1 MFCNIFHVD
10 KHVAVCYDKDT
21 PNGDTHNTQHTRTG
35 EKIMEIILY
44 RNKRNTYSVDK
55 SIIKDAAL
63 NGNSAEQYV
72 ERIMCSRD
80 GRLFEKVPN
89 EYRYTNN
96 GEVIERGV
104 KDDLTVCLKE
114 LDDAIVEWRD
124 EHGAAKSD
132 RNADAHKPNSAAMP
146 TNQAADFTAAGAALA
161 MLAQI
166 KEEQVFNKVCN
177 DLDAFIF
184 EKYGK
189 LPQKEIV
196 VKLPDG
202 SKKSAG
208 AVQHEMFE
216 TILKYVTANV
226 PVFMSGPAGTGKSS
240 IAKSAAKALNMDF
253 YFSGAVQ
260 DIYKFTGFVDAN
272 GHYSKTQF
280 YDFCCNGGVFFLDE
294 MDASIP
300 EVLVA
305 LNAAIANRYF
315 DFPCGKVELNENC
328 RFICAGNTY
337 GTGADAEYTGR
348 YQLDA
353 ATLDRFAVVN
363 IDYSKEIFNAVTN
376 GNKDLIA
383 FIYDLR
389 KASKAVGVNMILSYR
404 CAQNVTAMESVGLDT
419 ASCIK
424 QCIAKGL
431 SKDAAH
437 MISERLTVN
446 NKYADSWKEVF

>member
-1 MFCNIFHVD
+1 
-10 KHVAVCYDKDT
+10 
-21 PNGDTHNTQHTRTG
+21 
-35 EKIMEIILY
+35 MEIILY
-44 RNKRNTYSVDK
+44 RNKRNTYSIDK

-89 EYRYTNN
+89 EYRYTCN

-240 IAKSAAKALNMDF
+240 IAKSAAKALDMDF

-353 ATLDRFAVVN
+353 ATLDRFAVVD
-363 IDYSKEIFNAVTN
+363 IDYSKDIFNAVTN

-437 MISERLTVN
+437 MIGERLTIN
-446 NKYADSWKEVF
+446 NKYADAWNEVF

>member
-1 MFCNIFHVD
+1 
-10 KHVAVCYDKDT
+10 
-21 PNGDTHNTQHTRTG
+21 
-35 EKIMEIILY
+35 MENILY
-44 RNKRNTYSVDK
+44 RNKRNTYSVDN
-55 SIIKDAAL
+55 SVIKAAV
-63 NGNSAEQYV
+63 NEGKPASAYI

-89 EYRYTNN
+89 EPRYTCN

-104 KDDLTVCLKE
+104 KEDLQVCIKNLNE
-114 LDDAIVEWRD
+114 AIAEYAD
-124 EHGAAKSD
+124 EHGAARKE
-132 RNADAHKPNSAAMP
+132 RNEDAHKPQPAGAMP
-146 TNQAADFTAAGAALA
+146 TAQAADFTAAGAALA

-166 KEEQVFNKVCN
+166 KEEQVFNKVCA

-202 SKKSAG
+202 SAKSAG
-208 AVQHEMFE
+208 GIQHEKFE
-216 TILKYVTANV
+216 TILKYLTADV
-226 PVFMSGPAGTGKSS
+226 PVFMSGAAGTGKSS
-240 IAKSAAKALNMDF
+240 IAKNAAKALGLDF
-253 YFSGAVQ
+253 YFSGAVN
-260 DIYKFTGFVDAN
+260 DIYKFTGFIDAN

-337 GTGADAEYTGR
+337 GTGSDAEYTGR

-353 ATLDRFAVVN
+353 ATLDRFAVVD
-363 IDYSKEIFNAVTN
+363 IDYSKDIFNAVTN

-389 KASKAVGVNMILSYR
+389 KACKAVGVNMILSYR

-431 SKDAAH
+431 SKDTAR

-446 NKYADSWKEVF
+446 NKYADAWKGVF

>member
-1 MFCNIFHVD
+1 
-10 KHVAVCYDKDT
+10 
-21 PNGDTHNTQHTRTG
+21 
-35 EKIMEIILY
+35 MESILY
-44 RNKRNTYSVDK
+44 RNKRNTYSVDN
-55 SIIKDAAL
+55 SVIKAAV
-63 NGNSAEQYV
+63 NEGKPASAYI

-89 EYRYTNN
+89 EYRYTCN

-104 KDDLTVCLKE
+104 KEDLQVCIKNLNE
-114 LDDAIVEWRD
+114 AIAEYAD
-124 EHGAAKSD
+124 EHGAARKE
-132 RNADAHKPNSAAMP
+132 RNEDAHKPQPAGAIP
-146 TNQAADFTAAGAALA
+146 TAQAADFTAAGAALA

-166 KEEQVFNKVCN
+166 KEEQVFNKVCT

-189 LPQKEIV
+189 LPQREIV

-202 SKKSAG
+202 SAKSAG
-208 AVQHEMFE
+208 GIQHEKFE
-216 TILKYVTANV
+216 TILKYLTADV
-226 PVFMSGPAGTGKSS
+226 PVFMSGAAGTGKSS
-240 IAKSAAKALNMDF
+240 IAKNAAKALGLDF
-253 YFSGAVQ
+253 YFSGAVN
-260 DIYKFTGFVDAN
+260 DIYKFTGFIDAN

-280 YDFCCNGGVFFLDE
+280 YDFCVNGGVFFLDE

-353 ATLDRFAVVN
+353 ATLDRFAVVD
-363 IDYSKEIFNAVTN
+363 IDYSKDIFNAVTN

-389 KASKAVGVNMILSYR
+389 KACKAVGANMILSYR

-431 SKDAAH
+431 SKDTAR
-437 MISERLTVN
+437 MISDRLTVN
-446 NKYADSWKEVF
+446 NKYADAWKGVF

>member
-1 MFCNIFHVD
+1 
-10 KHVAVCYDKDT
+10 
-21 PNGDTHNTQHTRTG
+21 
-35 EKIMEIILY
+35 MEIILY
-44 RNKRNTYSVDK
+44 RNKRNTYSIDK

-80 GRLFEKVPN
+80 GRMFEKVPN
-89 EYRYTNN
+89 EYRYTCN

-114 LDDAIVEWRD
+114 LNDAIAEWRE

-132 RNADAHKPNSAAMP
+132 RNADAHKPNSAAIP

-166 KEEQVFNKVCN
+166 KEEQVFNKVCA
-177 DLDAFIF
+177 DLDTFIF

-208 AVQHEMFE
+208 GVQHEMFE

-240 IAKSAAKALNMDF
+240 IAKSAASALNMDF

-353 ATLDRFAVVN
+353 ATLDRFAVVD
-363 IDYSKEIFNAVTN
+363 IDYSKDIFNAVTN

-389 KASKAVGVNMILSYR
+389 KACKAVGVNMILSYR

-446 NKYADSWKEVF
+446 NKYADAWEGVF

>member
-1 MFCNIFHVD
+1 MFCNKYPVD
-10 KHVAVCYDKDT
+10 KRVAMCYDKDT
-21 PNGDTHNTQHTRTG
+21 PNGDTHNTTHTMG
-35 EKIMEIILY
+35 EKLMEIILY
-44 RNKRNTYSVDK
+44 RNKRNTYSIDK

-80 GRLFEKVPN
+80 GRMFEKVPN
-89 EYRYTNN
+89 EYRYTCN

-104 KDDLTVCLKE
+104 KDDLAVCLKE
-114 LDDAIVEWRD
+114 LNDAIVEWRE

-132 RNADAHKPNSAAMP
+132 RNADAHKPNSAAIP

-166 KEEQVFNKVCN
+166 KEEQVFNKVCA
-177 DLDAFIF
+177 DLDTFIF

-240 IAKSAAKALNMDF
+240 IAKSAATALNMDF

-353 ATLDRFAVVN
+353 ATLDRFAVVD
-363 IDYSKEIFNAVTN
+363 IDYSKDIFNAVTN

-389 KASKAVGVNMILSYR
+389 KASKTAGVNMILSYR

-446 NKYADSWKEVF
+446 NKYADAWKGVF

>member
-1 MFCNIFHVD
+1 
-10 KHVAVCYDKDT
+10 
-21 PNGDTHNTQHTRTG
+21 
-35 EKIMEIILY
+35 MEIILY
-44 RNKRNTYSVDK
+44 RNKRNTYSIDK

-80 GRLFEKVPN
+80 GRMFEKVPN
-89 EYRYTNN
+89 EYRYTCN

-104 KDDLTVCLKE
+104 KDDLAVCLKE
-114 LDDAIVEWRD
+114 LNDAIVEWRE

-166 KEEQVFNKVCN
+166 KEEQVFNKVCK

-240 IAKSAAKALNMDF
+240 IAKSAASALDMDF

-300 EVLVA
+300 EVLVV

-353 ATLDRFAVVN
+353 ATLDRFAVVD
-363 IDYSKEIFNAVTN
+363 IDYSKDIFNAVTN

-389 KASKAVGVNMILSYR
+389 KASKTVGVNMILSYR

-446 NKYADSWKEVF
+446 NKYADAWKVVF

>member
-1 MFCNIFHVD
+1 
-10 KHVAVCYDKDT
+10 
-21 PNGDTHNTQHTRTG
+21 
-35 EKIMEIILY
+35 MESILY
-44 RNKRNTYSVDK
+44 RNKRNTYSVDN
-55 SIIKDAAL
+55 SVIKAAV
-63 NGNSAEQYV
+63 NEGKPASAYI

-89 EYRYTNN
+89 EYRYTCN

-104 KDDLTVCLKE
+104 KEDLQVCIKNLNE
-114 LDDAIVEWRD
+114 AIAEYAD
-124 EHGAAKSD
+124 EHGAARKE
-132 RNADAHKPNSAAMP
+132 RNEDAHKPQPAGAMP
-146 TNQAADFTAAGAALA
+146 TAQAADFTAAGAALA

-166 KEEQVFNKVCN
+166 KEEQVFNKVCA

-208 AVQHEMFE
+208 GIQHEKFE
-216 TILKYVTANV
+216 TILKYLTADV
-226 PVFMSGPAGTGKSS
+226 PVFMSGAAGTGKSS
-240 IAKSAAKALNMDF
+240 IAKNAAKALGLEF
-253 YFSGAVQ
+253 YFSGAVN
-260 DIYKFTGFVDAN
+260 DIYKFTGFIDAN
-272 GHYSKTQF
+272 GNYSKTQF

-328 RFICAGNTY
+328 RFVCAGNTY
-337 GTGADAEYTGR
+337 GNGADAQYTGR

-353 ATLDRFAVVN
+353 ATLDRFAVVE
-363 IDYSKEIFNAVTN
+363 IDYSDEIFNAVTN

-383 FIYDLR
+383 FIRSLR
-389 KASKAVGVNMILSYR
+389 KAAQNVGANLILSYR
-404 CAQNVTAMESVGLDT
+404 AAQNVTAMESVGLST
-419 ASCIK
+419 ADCVK

-431 SKDAAH
+431 SKDTAH
-437 MISERLTVN
+437 MIAERLN
-446 NKYADSWKEVF
+446 GSDKYTAAWKEIF

>member
-1 MFCNIFHVD
+1 
-10 KHVAVCYDKDT
+10 
-21 PNGDTHNTQHTRTG
+21 
-35 EKIMEIILY
+35 MEIILY

-55 SIIKDAAL
+55 SIIKEAAL

-89 EYRYTNN
+89 EYRYTCN

-353 ATLDRFAVVN
+353 ATLDRFAVVD
-363 IDYSKEIFNAVTN
+363 IDYSKDIFNAVTN
-376 GNKDLIA
+376 GNKELIS

-419 ASCIK
+419 ASCVK

-446 NKYADSWKEVF
+446 NKYAESWKGVF

>member
-1 MFCNIFHVD
+1 
-10 KHVAVCYDKDT
+10 
-21 PNGDTHNTQHTRTG
+21 
-35 EKIMEIILY
+35 MEIILY

-55 SIIKDAAL
+55 SIIKEAAL

-80 GRLFEKVPN
+80 GRMFEKVPN
-89 EYRYTNN
+89 EYRYTCN

-114 LDDAIVEWRD
+114 LNDAITEWRE
-124 EHGAAKSD
+124 EHGTAKSD
-132 RNADAHKPNSAAMP
+132 RNADAHKPNSVAMP

-166 KEEQVFNKVCN
+166 KEEQIFSKVCN

-208 AVQHEMFE
+208 AVQHEEFE

-240 IAKSAAKALNMDF
+240 IAKSAAEALDMDF

-353 ATLDRFAVVN
+353 ATLDRFAVVD
-363 IDYSKEIFNAVTN
+363 IDYSKDIFNAVTN

-419 ASCIK
+419 ASCVK

-446 NKYADSWKEVF
+446 NKYAEAWIEVF

>member
-1 MFCNIFHVD
+1 
-10 KHVAVCYDKDT
+10 
-21 PNGDTHNTQHTRTG
+21 
-35 EKIMEIILY
+35 MESILY
-44 RNKRNTYSVDK
+44 RNKRNTYSVDN
-55 SIIKDAAL
+55 SVIKAAV
-63 NGNSAEQYV
+63 NEGKPASAYI

-89 EYRYTNN
+89 EYRYTYN

-104 KDDLTVCLKE
+104 KEDLQVCIKNLNE
-114 LDDAIVEWRD
+114 AIAEYAD
-124 EHGAAKSD
+124 EHGAARKE
-132 RNADAHKPNSAAMP
+132 RNEDAHKPQPAGAMP
-146 TNQAADFTAAGAALA
+146 TAQAADFTAAGAALA

-166 KEEQVFNKVCN
+166 KEEQVFNKVRA

-208 AVQHEMFE
+208 GIQHEKFE
-216 TILKYVTANV
+216 TILKYLTADV
-226 PVFMSGPAGTGKSS
+226 PVFMSGAAGTGKSS
-240 IAKSAAKALNMDF
+240 IAKNAAKALGLEF
-253 YFSGAVQ
+253 YFSGAVN
-260 DIYKFTGFVDAN
+260 DIYKFTGFIDAN
-272 GHYSKTQF
+272 GNYSKTQF

-337 GTGADAEYTGR
+337 GNGADAQYTGR

-353 ATLDRFAVVN
+353 ATLDRFAVVE
-363 IDYSKEIFNAVTN
+363 IDYSDDIFNAVTN
-376 GNKDLIA
+376 ENKDLIA
-383 FIYDLR
+383 FIRDLR
-389 KASKAVGVNMILSYR
+389 KAAQTVGANLIISYR
-404 CAQNVTAMESVGLDT
+404 AAQNVTAMESVGLST
-419 ASCIK
+419 ADCVK

-431 SKDAAH
+431 SHDTAH
-437 MISERLTVN
+437 MIAERLN
-446 NKYADSWKEVF
+446 GSDKYTAAWKELF

>member
-1 MFCNIFHVD
+1 
-10 KHVAVCYDKDT
+10 
-21 PNGDTHNTQHTRTG
+21 
-35 EKIMEIILY
+35 MESILY
-44 RNKRNTYSVDK
+44 RNKRNTYSVDN
-55 SIIKDAAL
+55 SVIKAAV
-63 NGNSAEQYV
+63 NEGKPASAYI

-89 EYRYTNN
+89 ECRYTCN

-104 KDDLTVCLKE
+104 KEDLQVCIKNLNE
-114 LDDAIVEWRD
+114 AIAEYAD
-124 EHGAAKSD
+124 EHGAARKE
-132 RNADAHKPNSAAMP
+132 RNEDAHKPQPAGAMP
-146 TNQAADFTAAGAALA
+146 TAQAADFTAAGAALA

-166 KEEQVFNKVCN
+166 KEEQVFNKVCA

-208 AVQHEMFE
+208 GIQHEKFE
-216 TILKYVTANV
+216 TIIKYLTADV
-226 PVFMSGPAGTGKSS
+226 PVFMSGAAGTGKSS
-240 IAKSAAKALNMDF
+240 IAKNAAKALGLEF
-253 YFSGAVQ
+253 YFSGAVN
-260 DIYKFTGFVDAN
+260 DIYKFTGFIDAN
-272 GHYSKTQF
+272 GNYSKTQF
-280 YDFCCNGGVFFLDE
+280 YDFCVNGGVFFLDE

-337 GTGADAEYTGR
+337 GNGADARYTGR

-353 ATLDRFAVVN
+353 ATLDRFAVVE
-363 IDYSKEIFNAVTN
+363 IDYSDEIFNAVTN

-383 FIYDLR
+383 FIRSLR
-389 KASKAVGVNMILSYR
+389 KAAQTVGANLILSYR
-404 CAQNVTAMESVGLDT
+404 AAQNVTAMERVGLPT
-419 ASCIK
+419 ADCVK

-431 SKDAAH
+431 SKDTAH
-437 MISERLTVN
+437 MIAERLNGTD
-446 NKYADSWKEVF
+446 KYTAAWKEIF

>member
-1 MFCNIFHVD
+1 
-10 KHVAVCYDKDT
+10 
-21 PNGDTHNTQHTRTG
+21 
-35 EKIMEIILY
+35 MESILY
-44 RNKRNTYSVDK
+44 RNKRNTYSVDN
-55 SIIKDAAL
+55 SVIKAAV
-63 NGNSAEQYV
+63 NEGKPASAYI

-89 EYRYTNN
+89 EYRYTCN

-104 KDDLTVCLKE
+104 KEDLQVCIKNLNE
-114 LDDAIVEWRD
+114 AIAEYAD
-124 EHGAAKSD
+124 EHGAARKE
-132 RNADAHKPNSAAMP
+132 RNEDAHKPQPAGVMP
-146 TNQAADFTAAGAALA
+146 TAQAADFTAAGAALA

-166 KEEQVFNKVCN
+166 KEEQVFNKVCA

-208 AVQHEMFE
+208 GIQHEKFE
-216 TILKYVTANV
+216 TVLKYLTADV
-226 PVFMSGPAGTGKSS
+226 PVFMSGAAGTGKSS
-240 IAKSAAKALNMDF
+240 IAKNAAKALGLDF
-253 YFSGAVQ
+253 YFSGAVN
-260 DIYKFTGFVDAN
+260 DIYKFTGFIDAN
-272 GHYSKTQF
+272 GNYSKTQF
-280 YDFCCNGGVFFLDE
+280 YDFCVNGGVFFLDE

-337 GTGADAEYTGR
+337 GNGADAQYTGR

-353 ATLDRFAVVN
+353 ATLDRFAVVE
-363 IDYSKEIFNAVTN
+363 IDYSDEIFNAVTN
-376 GNKDLIA
+376 GNKDLIN
-383 FIYDLR
+383 FIRSLR
-389 KASKAVGVNMILSYR
+389 KAAQNVGANLILSYR
-404 CAQNVTAMESVGLDT
+404 AAQNVTAMESVGLST
-419 ASCIK
+419 ADCVK

-431 SKDAAH
+431 SHDTAH
-437 MISERLTVN
+437 MIAERLN
-446 NKYADSWKEVF
+446 GSDKYTAAWKEIF

>member
-10 KHVAVCYDKDT
+10 KCVAVCYDIDT
-21 PNGDTHNTQHTRTG
+21 PNGDTHNTTHTIG

-44 RNKRNTYSVDK
+44 RNKRNTYSIDK

-89 EYRYTNN
+89 EYRYTCN

-240 IAKSAAKALNMDF
+240 IAKSAAKALDMDF

-353 ATLDRFAVVN
+353 ATLDRFAVVD
-363 IDYSKEIFNAVTN
+363 IDYSKDIFNAVTN

-437 MISERLTVN
+437 MIGERLTIN
-446 NKYADSWKEVF
+446 NKYADAWNEVF

>member
-1 MFCNIFHVD
+1 
-10 KHVAVCYDKDT
+10 
-21 PNGDTHNTQHTRTG
+21 
-35 EKIMEIILY
+35 MEIILY
-44 RNKRNTYSVDK
+44 RNKRNTYSIDK

-80 GRLFEKVPN
+80 GRMFEKVPN
-89 EYRYTNN
+89 EYRYTCN

-114 LDDAIVEWRD
+114 LNDAIAEWRE

-132 RNADAHKPNSAAMP
+132 RNADAHKPNGAAIP

-166 KEEQVFNKVCN
+166 KEEQVFNKVCA
-177 DLDAFIF
+177 DLDTFIF

-208 AVQHEMFE
+208 GVQHEMFE

-240 IAKSAAKALNMDF
+240 IAKSAASALNMDF

-353 ATLDRFAVVN
+353 ATLDRFAVVD
-363 IDYSKEIFNAVTN
+363 IDYSKDIFNAVTN

-389 KASKAVGVNMILSYR
+389 KACKAVGVNMILSYR

-446 NKYADSWKEVF
+446 NKYADAWKGVF

>member
-1 MFCNIFHVD
+1 
-10 KHVAVCYDKDT
+10 
-21 PNGDTHNTQHTRTG
+21 
-35 EKIMEIILY
+35 MEIILY
-44 RNKRNTYSVDK
+44 RNKRNTYSIDK

-80 GRLFEKVPN
+80 GRMFEKVPN
-89 EYRYTNN
+89 EYRYTCN

-104 KDDLTVCLKE
+104 KDDLAVCLKE
-114 LDDAIVEWRD
+114 LNDAIVEWRE
-124 EHGAAKSD
+124 EHRAAKSD

-166 KEEQVFNKVCN
+166 KEEQVFNKVCA
-177 DLDAFIF
+177 DLDTFIF

-240 IAKSAAKALNMDF
+240 IAKSAATALNMDF

-353 ATLDRFAVVN
+353 ATLDRFAVVD
-363 IDYSKEIFNAVTN
+363 IDYSKDIFNAVTN

-389 KASKAVGVNMILSYR
+389 KASKTAGVNMILSYR

-446 NKYADSWKEVF
+446 NKYADAWKGVF

>member
-1 MFCNIFHVD
+1 
-10 KHVAVCYDKDT
+10 
-21 PNGDTHNTQHTRTG
+21 
-35 EKIMEIILY
+35 MESILY
-44 RNKRNTYSVDK
+44 RNKRNTYSVDN
-55 SIIKDAAL
+55 SVIKAAV
-63 NGNSAEQYV
+63 NEGKPASAYI

-89 EYRYTNN
+89 EYRYTCN

-104 KDDLTVCLKE
+104 KEDLQVCIKNLNE
-114 LDDAIVEWRD
+114 AIAEYAD
-124 EHGAAKSD
+124 EHGAARKE
-132 RNADAHKPNSAAMP
+132 RNEDAHKPQPAGAMP
-146 TNQAADFTAAGAALA
+146 TAQAADFTAAGAALA

-166 KEEQVFNKVCN
+166 KEEQVFNKVCA

-202 SKKSAG
+202 SKKNAG
-208 AVQHEMFE
+208 GIQHEKFE
-216 TILKYVTANV
+216 TVIKYLTADV
-226 PVFMSGPAGTGKSS
+226 PVFMSGAAGTGKSS
-240 IAKSAAKALNMDF
+240 IAKNAAKALGLDF
-253 YFSGAVQ
+253 YFSGAVN
-260 DIYKFTGFVDAN
+260 DIYKFTGFIDAN
-272 GHYSKTQF
+272 GNYSKTQF
-280 YDFCCNGGVFFLDE
+280 YDFCVNGGVFFLDE

-337 GTGADAEYTGR
+337 GNGADAQYTGR

-353 ATLDRFAVVN
+353 ATLDRFAVVE
-363 IDYSKEIFNAVTN
+363 IDYSDEIFNAVTN
-376 GNKDLIA
+376 GNKDLIN
-383 FIYDLR
+383 FIRSLR
-389 KASKAVGVNMILSYR
+389 KAAQNVGANLILSYR
-404 CAQNVTAMESVGLDT
+404 AAQNVTAMESVGLST
-419 ASCIK
+419 ADCVK

-431 SKDAAH
+431 SHDTAH
-437 MISERLTVN
+437 MIAERLN
-446 NKYADSWKEVF
+446 GSDKYTAAWKEIF

>member
-1 MFCNIFHVD
+1 
-10 KHVAVCYDKDT
+10 
-21 PNGDTHNTQHTRTG
+21 
-35 EKIMEIILY
+35 MESILY
-44 RNKRNTYSVDK
+44 RNKRNTYSVDN
-55 SIIKDAAL
+55 SVIKAAA
-63 NGNSAEQYV
+63 NEGKPASAYV

-80 GRLFEKVPN
+80 GLLFEKVPN
-89 EYRYTNN
+89 EPRYTCN

-104 KDDLTVCLKE
+104 KEDLQVCIKNLNE
-114 LDDAIVEWRD
+114 AIAEYAD
-124 EHGAAKSD
+124 EHGAARKE
-132 RNADAHKPNSAAMP
+132 RNEDAHKPQPAGAMP
-146 TNQAADFTAAGAALA
+146 TAQAADFTAAGAALA

-166 KEEQVFNKVCN
+166 KEEQVFNKVCA

-202 SKKSAG
+202 SAKSAG
-208 AVQHEMFE
+208 GIQHEKFE
-216 TILKYVTANV
+216 TILKYLTADV
-226 PVFMSGPAGTGKSS
+226 PVFMSGAAGTGKSS
-240 IAKSAAKALNMDF
+240 IAKNAAKALGLDF
-253 YFSGAVQ
+253 YFSGAVN
-260 DIYKFTGFVDAN
+260 DIYKFTGFIDAN

-280 YDFCCNGGVFFLDE
+280 YDFCVNGGVFFLDE

-353 ATLDRFAVVN
+353 ATLDRFAVVD
-363 IDYSKEIFNAVTN
+363 IDYSKDIFNAVTN

-389 KASKAVGVNMILSYR
+389 KACKAVGVNMILSYR

-431 SKDAAH
+431 SKDAAR

-446 NKYADSWKEVF
+446 NKYADAWKGVF

>member
-1 MFCNIFHVD
+1 
-10 KHVAVCYDKDT
+10 
-21 PNGDTHNTQHTRTG
+21 
-35 EKIMEIILY
+35 MEIILY
-44 RNKRNTYSVDK
+44 RNKRNTYSIDK
-55 SIIKDAAL
+55 YIIKDAAL

-80 GRLFEKVPN
+80 GRMFEKVPN
-89 EYRYTNN
+89 EYRYTCN

-114 LDDAIVEWRD
+114 LNDAIAEWRE

-132 RNADAHKPNSAAMP
+132 RNADAHKPNSAAIP

-166 KEEQVFNKVCN
+166 KEEQVFNKVCA
-177 DLDAFIF
+177 DLDTFIF

-208 AVQHEMFE
+208 GVQHEMFE

-240 IAKSAAKALNMDF
+240 IAKSAASALNMDF

-353 ATLDRFAVVN
+353 ATLDRFAVVD
-363 IDYSKEIFNAVTN
+363 IDYSKDIFNAVTN

-389 KASKAVGVNMILSYR
+389 KACKAVGVNMILSYR

-446 NKYADSWKEVF
+446 NKYADAWKGVF

>member
-1 MFCNIFHVD
+1 
-10 KHVAVCYDKDT
+10 
-21 PNGDTHNTQHTRTG
+21 
-35 EKIMEIILY
+35 MEIILY
-44 RNKRNTYSVDK
+44 RNKRNTYSIDK

-80 GRLFEKVPN
+80 GRMFEKVPN
-89 EYRYTNN
+89 EYRYTCN

-114 LDDAIVEWRD
+114 LNDAIAEWRE

-132 RNADAHKPNSAAMP
+132 RNADAHKPNSAAIP

-166 KEEQVFNKVCN
+166 KEEQVFNKVCA
-177 DLDAFIF
+177 DLDTFIF

-208 AVQHEMFE
+208 GVQHEMFE

-240 IAKSAAKALNMDF
+240 IAKSAASALNMDF

-337 GTGADAEYTGR
+337 GTGACAEYTGR

-353 ATLDRFAVVN
+353 ATLDRFAVVD
-363 IDYSKEIFNAVTN
+363 IDYSKDIFNAVTN

-389 KASKAVGVNMILSYR
+389 KACKAVGVNMILSYR

-446 NKYADSWKEVF
+446 NKYADAWKGVF

>member
-1 MFCNIFHVD
+1 
-10 KHVAVCYDKDT
+10 
-21 PNGDTHNTQHTRTG
+21 
-35 EKIMEIILY
+35 MESILY
-44 RNKRNTYSVDK
+44 RNKRNTYSIDNSV
-55 SIIKDAAL
+55 IKTAVNEGKPA
-63 NGNSAEQYV
+63 SAYI

-89 EYRYTNN
+89 EYRYTCN

-104 KDDLTVCLKE
+104 KEDLQVCIKNLNE
-114 LDDAIVEWRD
+114 AIAEYAD
-124 EHGAAKSD
+124 EHGAARKG
-132 RNADAHKPNSAAMP
+132 RNEDAHKPQPAGAIP
-146 TNQAADFTAAGAALA
+146 TAQAADFTAAGAALA

-166 KEEQVFNKVCN
+166 KEEQVFNKVCA

-208 AVQHEMFE
+208 GIQHEKFE
-216 TILKYVTANV
+216 TILKYLTADV
-226 PVFMSGPAGTGKSS
+226 PVFMSGAAGTGKSS
-240 IAKSAAKALNMDF
+240 IAKNAAKALGLDF
-253 YFSGAVQ
+253 YFSGAVN
-260 DIYKFTGFVDAN
+260 DIYKFTGFIDAN
-272 GHYSKTQF
+272 GNYSKTQF
-280 YDFCCNGGVFFLDE
+280 YDFCVNGGVFFLDE

-337 GTGADAEYTGR
+337 GNGADVQYTGR

-353 ATLDRFAVVN
+353 ATLDRFAVVK
-363 IDYSKEIFNAVTN
+363 IDYSDEIFNAVTN
-376 GNKDLIA
+376 GNKDLIS
-383 FIYDLR
+383 FIHSLR
-389 KASKAVGVNMILSYR
+389 KAAQSVGASLILSYR
-404 CAQNVTAMESVGLDT
+404 AAQNVTAMESVGLSTED
-419 ASCIK
+419 CVL

-431 SKDAAH
+431 SKDTAH
-437 MISERLTVN
+437 MIAERLN
-446 NKYADSWKEVF
+446 GADKYTAAWKELF

>member
-1 MFCNIFHVD
+1 
-10 KHVAVCYDKDT
+10 
-21 PNGDTHNTQHTRTG
+21 
-35 EKIMEIILY
+35 MESILY
-44 RNKRNTYSVDK
+44 RNKRNTYSVDN
-55 SIIKDAAL
+55 SVIKAAV
-63 NGNSAEQYV
+63 NEGKPASAYI

-89 EYRYTNN
+89 EYRYTCN

-104 KDDLTVCLKE
+104 KEDLQVCIKNLNE
-114 LDDAIVEWRD
+114 AIAEYAD
-124 EHGAAKSD
+124 EHGAARKE
-132 RNADAHKPNSAAMP
+132 RNEYAHKPQPAGAIP
-146 TNQAADFTAAGAALA
+146 TAQAADFTAAGAALA

-166 KEEQVFNKVCN
+166 KEEQVFNKVCA
-177 DLDAFIF
+177 DIDAFIF

-202 SKKSAG
+202 SAKSAG
-208 AVQHEMFE
+208 GIQHEKFE
-216 TILKYVTANV
+216 TILKYLTADV
-226 PVFMSGPAGTGKSS
+226 PVFMSGAAGTGKSS
-240 IAKSAAKALNMDF
+240 IAKNAAKALGLDF
-253 YFSGAVQ
+253 YFSGAVN
-260 DIYKFTGFVDAN
+260 DIYKFTGFIDAN

-280 YDFCCNGGVFFLDE
+280 YDFCVNGGVFFLDE

-353 ATLDRFAVVN
+353 ATLDRFAVVD
-363 IDYSKEIFNAVTN
+363 IDYSKDIFNAVTN

-389 KASKAVGVNMILSYR
+389 KACKAVGVNMILSYR

-431 SKDAAH
+431 SKDTAR

-446 NKYADSWKEVF
+446 NKYADAWKGVF

>member
-1 MFCNIFHVD
+1 
-10 KHVAVCYDKDT
+10 
-21 PNGDTHNTQHTRTG
+21 
-35 EKIMEIILY
+35 MEIILY
-44 RNKRNTYSVDK
+44 RNKRNTYSIDK

-89 EYRYTNN
+89 EYRYTCN

-104 KDDLTVCLKE
+104 KDDLAVCLKE
-114 LDDAIVEWRD
+114 LNDAITEWRE

-132 RNADAHKPNSAAMP
+132 RNADAHKPSSAAIP

-166 KEEQVFNKVCN
+166 KEEQVFNKVCK

-202 SKKSAG
+202 GKKSAG

-240 IAKSAAKALNMDF
+240 IAKSAAQALDMDF

-353 ATLDRFAVVN
+353 ATLDRFAVVD
-363 IDYSKEIFNAVTN
+363 IDYSKDIFNAVTN

-389 KASKAVGVNMILSYR
+389 KASKAAGVNMILSYR

-446 NKYADSWKEVF
+446 NKYAESWKEVF

>member
-1 MFCNIFHVD
+1 
-10 KHVAVCYDKDT
+10 
-21 PNGDTHNTQHTRTG
+21 
-35 EKIMEIILY
+35 MEIILY
-44 RNKRNTYSVDK
+44 RNKRNTYSIDK
-55 SIIKDAAL
+55 SVIKDAAI

-80 GRLFEKVPN
+80 GRMFEKVPN
-89 EYRYTNN
+89 EYRYTCN

-104 KDDLTVCLKE
+104 KDDFAVCLKE
-114 LDDAIVEWRD
+114 LNDAIAEWRE

-166 KEEQVFNKVCN
+166 KEEQVFNKVCS
-177 DLDAFIF
+177 DLDTFIF

-208 AVQHEMFE
+208 SVQHEMFE

-240 IAKSAAKALNMDF
+240 IAKNAAKALNMDF

-315 DFPCGKVELNENC
+315 DFPCGKVDLNENC

-353 ATLDRFAVVN
+353 ATLDRFAVVD
-363 IDYSKEIFNAVTN
+363 IDYSKDIFNAVTK
-376 GNKDLIA
+376 GNKELIA
-383 FIYDLR
+383 FIYDL
-389 KASKAVGVNMILSYR
+389 SKACKDVGVNMILSYR

-437 MISERLTVN
+437 MISERLTIN
-446 NKYADSWKEVF
+446 NKYADAWKEVF

>member
-1 MFCNIFHVD
+1 
-10 KHVAVCYDKDT
+10 
-21 PNGDTHNTQHTRTG
+21 
-35 EKIMEIILY
+35 MEIILY
-44 RNKRNTYSVDK
+44 RNKRNTYSIDK

-80 GRLFEKVPN
+80 GRMFEKVPN
-89 EYRYTNN
+89 EYRYTCN

-124 EHGAAKSD
+124 EHGTAKSD

-240 IAKSAAKALNMDF
+240 IAKSAATALNMDF

-353 ATLDRFAVVN
+353 ATLDRFAVVD
-363 IDYSKEIFNAVTN
+363 IDYSKDIFNAVTN

-389 KASKAVGVNMILSYR
+389 KASKTAGVNMILSYR

-446 NKYADSWKEVF
+446 NKYADAWKGVF

>member
-1 MFCNIFHVD
+1 
-10 KHVAVCYDKDT
+10 
-21 PNGDTHNTQHTRTG
+21 
-35 EKIMEIILY
+35 MESILY
-44 RNKRNTYSVDK
+44 RNKRNTYSVDN
-55 SIIKDAAL
+55 SVIKAAV
-63 NGNSAEQYV
+63 NEGKPASAYI

-89 EYRYTNN
+89 ECRYTCN

-104 KDDLTVCLKE
+104 KEDLQVCIKNLNE
-114 LDDAIVEWRD
+114 AIAEYAD
-124 EHGAAKSD
+124 EHGAARKE
-132 RNADAHKPNSAAMP
+132 RNEDAHKPQPAGAMP
-146 TNQAADFTAAGAALA
+146 TAQAADFTAAGAALA

-166 KEEQVFNKVCN
+166 KEEQVFNKVCA

-208 AVQHEMFE
+208 GIQHEKFE
-216 TILKYVTANV
+216 TIIKYLTADV
-226 PVFMSGPAGTGKSS
+226 PVFMSGAAGTGKSS
-240 IAKSAAKALNMDF
+240 IAKNAAKALGLEF
-253 YFSGAVQ
+253 YFSGAVN
-260 DIYKFTGFVDAN
+260 DIYKFTGFIDAN
-272 GHYSKTQF
+272 GNYSKTQF
-280 YDFCCNGGVFFLDE
+280 YDFCVNGGVFFLDE

-337 GTGADAEYTGR
+337 GNGADTQYTGR

-353 ATLDRFAVVN
+353 ATLDRFAVVE
-363 IDYSKEIFNAVTN
+363 IDYSDEIFNAVTN

-383 FIYDLR
+383 FIRSLR
-389 KASKAVGVNMILSYR
+389 KAAQTVGANLILSYR
-404 CAQNVTAMESVGLDT
+404 AAQNVTAMESVGLPT
-419 ASCIK
+419 ADCVK

-431 SKDAAH
+431 SKDTAH
-437 MISERLTVN
+437 MIAERLNGTD
-446 NKYADSWKEVF
+446 KYTAAWKEIF

>member
-1 MFCNIFHVD
+1 
-10 KHVAVCYDKDT
+10 
-21 PNGDTHNTQHTRTG
+21 
-35 EKIMEIILY
+35 MESILY
-44 RNKRNTYSVDK
+44 RNKRNTYSIDNSV
-55 SIIKDAAL
+55 IKTAVNDGKPA
-63 NGNSAEQYV
+63 SAYI

-89 EYRYTNN
+89 EYRYTCN

-104 KDDLTVCLKE
+104 KEDLQVCIKNLNE
-114 LDDAIVEWRD
+114 AIAEYAD
-124 EHGAAKSD
+124 EHGAARKE
-132 RNADAHKPNSAAMP
+132 RNEDAHKPQPAGAIP
-146 TNQAADFTAAGAALA
+146 TAQAADFTAAGAALA

-166 KEEQVFNKVCN
+166 KEEQVFNKVCA

-208 AVQHEMFE
+208 GIQHEKFE
-216 TILKYVTANV
+216 TILKYLNADV
-226 PVFMSGPAGTGKSS
+226 PVFMSGAAGTGKSS
-240 IAKSAAKALNMDF
+240 IAKNAAKALGLDF
-253 YFSGAVQ
+253 YFSGAVN
-260 DIYKFTGFVDAN
+260 DIYKFTGFIDAN
-272 GHYSKTQF
+272 GNYSKTQF
-280 YDFCCNGGVFFLDE
+280 YDFCCAGGVFFLDE
-294 MDASIP
+294 MDSSIP

-305 LNAAIANRYF
+305 LNAAISNRYF

-337 GTGADAEYTGR
+337 GNGADAQYTGR

-353 ATLDRFAVVN
+353 ATLDSFAVVE
-363 IDYSKEIFNAVTN
+363 IDYSDEIFNAVTN

-383 FIYDLR
+383 FIRSLR
-389 KASKAVGVNMILSYR
+389 KAAQNVGANLILSYR
-404 CAQNVTAMESVGLDT
+404 AAQNVTAMESVGLST
-419 ASCIK
+419 ADCVK

-431 SKDAAH
+431 SKDTAH
-437 MISERLTVN
+437 MIAERLN
-446 NKYADSWKEVF
+446 GADKYTAAWKELF

>member
-1 MFCNIFHVD
+1 
-10 KHVAVCYDKDT
+10 
-21 PNGDTHNTQHTRTG
+21 
-35 EKIMEIILY
+35 MEIILY
-44 RNKRNTYSVDK
+44 RNKRNTYSIDK

-80 GRLFEKVPN
+80 GRMFEKVPN
-89 EYRYTNN
+89 EYRYTCN

-104 KDDLTVCLKE
+104 KDDLAVCLKE
-114 LDDAIVEWRD
+114 LNDAIAEWRE
-124 EHGAAKSD
+124 EHGTAKSD
-132 RNADAHKPNSAAMP
+132 RNADAHKPNSAAIP

-166 KEEQVFNKVCN
+166 KEEQVFNKVCK

-208 AVQHEMFE
+208 SVQHEMFE

-226 PVFMSGPAGTGKSS
+226 PVFMRGPAGTGKSS
-240 IAKSAAKALNMDF
+240 IAKSAASALDMDF

-294 MDASIP
+294 MDASIS

-353 ATLDRFAVVN
+353 ATLDRFAVVD
-363 IDYSKEIFNAVTN
+363 IDYSKDIFNAVAN

-389 KASKAVGVNMILSYR
+389 KACKAVGVNMILSYR

-446 NKYADSWKEVF
+446 NKYADAWKGVF

>member
-1 MFCNIFHVD
+1 
-10 KHVAVCYDKDT
+10 
-21 PNGDTHNTQHTRTG
+21 
-35 EKIMEIILY
+35 MEIILY

-55 SIIKDAAL
+55 SIIKEAAL
-63 NGNSAEQYV
+63 NGNSAEQYI

-89 EYRYTNN
+89 EYRYTCN

-240 IAKSAAKALNMDF
+240 IAKSAAKALDMEF

-363 IDYSKEIFNAVTN
+363 IDYSKDIFNAVTN

-389 KASKAVGVNMILSYR
+389 KASNAVGVNMILSYR

-446 NKYADSWKEVF
+446 NKYAESWKGAF

>member
-1 MFCNIFHVD
+1 
-10 KHVAVCYDKDT
+10 
-21 PNGDTHNTQHTRTG
+21 
-35 EKIMEIILY
+35 MEIILY
-44 RNKRNTYSVDK
+44 RNKRNTYSIDK

-89 EYRYTNN
+89 EYRYTCN

-166 KEEQVFNKVCN
+166 KEEQIFNKVCK

-240 IAKSAAKALNMDF
+240 IAKSAAQALGMDF

-353 ATLDRFAVVN
+353 ATLDRFAVVD
-363 IDYSKEIFNAVTN
+363 IDYSKDIFNAVTN
-376 GNKDLIA
+376 GNKELIA

-446 NKYADSWKEVF
+446 NKYAEAWIEVF

>member
-1 MFCNIFHVD
+1 
-10 KHVAVCYDKDT
+10 
-21 PNGDTHNTQHTRTG
+21 
-35 EKIMEIILY
+35 MESILY
-44 RNKRNTYSVDK
+44 RNKRNTYSVDN
-55 SIIKDAAL
+55 SVIKAAV
-63 NGNSAEQYV
+63 NEGKPASAYI

-89 EYRYTNN
+89 EYRYTCN

-104 KDDLTVCLKE
+104 KEDLQVCIKNLNE
-114 LDDAIVEWRD
+114 AIAEYAD
-124 EHGAAKSD
+124 EHGAARKE
-132 RNADAHKPNSAAMP
+132 RNEDAHKPQPAGAIP
-146 TNQAADFTAAGAALA
+146 TAQAADFTAAGAALA

-166 KEEQVFNKVCN
+166 KEEQVFNKVCA

-202 SKKSAG
+202 SAKSAG
-208 AVQHEMFE
+208 GIQHEKFE
-216 TILKYVTANV
+216 TILKYLTADV
-226 PVFMSGPAGTGKSS
+226 PVFMSGAAGTGKSS
-240 IAKSAAKALNMDF
+240 IAKNAAKALGLEF
-253 YFSGAVQ
+253 YFSGAVN
-260 DIYKFTGFVDAN
+260 DIYKFTGFIDAN
-272 GHYSKTQF
+272 GNYSKTQF
-280 YDFCCNGGVFFLDE
+280 YDFCCNGGVFFMDE

-353 ATLDRFAVVN
+353 ATLDRFAVVD
-363 IDYSKEIFNAVTN
+363 IDYSKDIFNAVTN

-389 KASKAVGVNMILSYR
+389 KACKAVGVNMILSYR

-419 ASCIK
+419 VSCIK

-437 MISERLTVN
+437 MIAERLTVN
-446 NKYADSWKEVF
+446 NKYADAWKGVF

>member
-1 MFCNIFHVD
+1 
-10 KHVAVCYDKDT
+10 
-21 PNGDTHNTQHTRTG
+21 
-35 EKIMEIILY
+35 MEIILY
-44 RNKRNTYSVDK
+44 RNKRNTYSIDK

-80 GRLFEKVPN
+80 GRMFEKVPN
-89 EYRYTNN
+89 EYRYTCN

-114 LDDAIVEWRD
+114 LDDAIAEWRE

-166 KEEQVFNKVCN
+166 KEEQVFNKVCK

-208 AVQHEMFE
+208 SVQHEMFE

-240 IAKSAAKALNMDF
+240 IAKSAASALDMDF

-353 ATLDRFAVVN
+353 ATLDRFAVVD
-363 IDYSKEIFNAVTN
+363 IDYSKDIFNAVTN
-376 GNKDLIA
+376 GNKDLIS

-389 KASKAVGVNMILSYR
+389 KACKAVGVNMILSYR

-419 ASCIK
+419 VSCIK

-446 NKYADSWKEVF
+446 NKYAEAWRGAF

>member
-1 MFCNIFHVD
+1 
-10 KHVAVCYDKDT
+10 
-21 PNGDTHNTQHTRTG
+21 
-35 EKIMEIILY
+35 MESILY
-44 RNKRNTYSVDK
+44 RNKRNTYSVDN
-55 SIIKDAAL
+55 SVIKAAV
-63 NGNSAEQYV
+63 NEGKPASAYI

-89 EYRYTNN
+89 EYRYTCN

-104 KDDLTVCLKE
+104 KEDLQVCIKNLNE
-114 LDDAIVEWRD
+114 AIAEYAD
-124 EHGAAKSD
+124 EHGAARKE
-132 RNADAHKPNSAAMP
+132 RNEDAHKPQPAGAIP
-146 TNQAADFTAAGAALA
+146 TAQAADFTAAGAALA

-166 KEEQVFNKVCN
+166 KEEQVFNKVCA

-202 SKKSAG
+202 SAKSAG
-208 AVQHEMFE
+208 GIQHEKFE
-216 TILKYVTANV
+216 TILKYLTADV
-226 PVFMSGPAGTGKSS
+226 PVFMSGAAGTGKSS
-240 IAKSAAKALNMDF
+240 IAKNAAKALGLDF
-253 YFSGAVQ
+253 YFSGAVN
-260 DIYKFTGFVDAN
+260 DIYKFTGFIDAN

-280 YDFCCNGGVFFLDE
+280 YDFCVNGGVFFLDE

-305 LNAAIANRYF
+305 LNAAISNRYF

-348 YQLDA
+348 YQLYA
-353 ATLDRFAVVN
+353 ATLDRFAVVD
-363 IDYSKEIFNAVTN
+363 IDYSKDIFNAVTN

-389 KASKAVGVNMILSYR
+389 KACKAVGVNMILSYR

-431 SKDAAH
+431 SKDTAR

-446 NKYADSWKEVF
+446 NKYADAWKGVF

>member
-1 MFCNIFHVD
+1 
-10 KHVAVCYDKDT
+10 
-21 PNGDTHNTQHTRTG
+21 
-35 EKIMEIILY
+35 MESILY
-44 RNKRNTYSVDK
+44 RNKRNTYSVDN
-55 SIIKDAAL
+55 SVIKAAV
-63 NGNSAEQYV
+63 NEGKPASAYI

-89 EYRYTNN
+89 EYRYTCN

-104 KDDLTVCLKE
+104 KEDLQVCIKNLNE
-114 LDDAIVEWRD
+114 AIAEYAD
-124 EHGAAKSD
+124 EHGAARKE
-132 RNADAHKPNSAAMP
+132 RNEDAHKPQPAGAIP
-146 TNQAADFTAAGAALA
+146 TAQAADFTAAGAALA

-166 KEEQVFNKVCN
+166 KEEQVFNKVCA

-208 AVQHEMFE
+208 GIQHEKFE
-216 TILKYVTANV
+216 TIIKYLTADV
-226 PVFMSGPAGTGKSS
+226 PVFMSGAAGTGKSS
-240 IAKSAAKALNMDF
+240 IAKNAAKALGLDF
-253 YFSGAVQ
+253 YFSGAVN
-260 DIYKFTGFVDAN
+260 DIYKFTGFIDAN
-272 GHYSKTQF
+272 GNYSKTQF
-280 YDFCCNGGVFFLDE
+280 YDFCVGGGVFFLDE

-337 GTGADAEYTGR
+337 GNGADAQYTGR

-353 ATLDRFAVVN
+353 ATLDRFAVVE
-363 IDYSKEIFNAVTN
+363 IDYSDKIFNAVTN
-376 GNKDLIA
+376 GNKDLIN
-383 FIYDLR
+383 FIRSLR
-389 KASKAVGVNMILSYR
+389 KAAQNVGANLILSYR
-404 CAQNVTAMESVGLDT
+404 AAQNVTAMESVGLST
-419 ASCIK
+419 ADCVK

-431 SKDAAH
+431 SHDTAH
-437 MISERLTVN
+437 MIAERLN
-446 NKYADSWKEVF
+446 GSDKYTAAWKEIF

>member
-1 MFCNIFHVD
+1 
-10 KHVAVCYDKDT
+10 
-21 PNGDTHNTQHTRTG
+21 
-35 EKIMEIILY
+35 MEIILY
-44 RNKRNTYSVDK
+44 RNKRNTYSIDK

-80 GRLFEKVPN
+80 GRMFEKVPN
-89 EYRYTNN
+89 EYRYTCN

-114 LDDAIVEWRD
+114 LNDAIAEWRE

-132 RNADAHKPNSAAMP
+132 RNADAHKPNSAAIP

-166 KEEQVFNKVCN
+166 KEEQVFNKVCA
-177 DLDAFIF
+177 DLDTFIF

-208 AVQHEMFE
+208 GVQHEMFE

-240 IAKSAAKALNMDF
+240 IAKSAASALDMDF

-353 ATLDRFAVVN
+353 ATLDRFAVVD
-363 IDYSKEIFNAVTN
+363 IDYSKNIFNAVAN

-389 KASKAVGVNMILSYR
+389 KACKAVGVNMILSYR
-404 CAQNVTAMESVGLDT
+404 CAQNVTAMESVGLDP

-446 NKYADSWKEVF
+446 NKYADAWKGVF

>member
-1 MFCNIFHVD
+1 
-10 KHVAVCYDKDT
+10 
-21 PNGDTHNTQHTRTG
+21 
-35 EKIMEIILY
+35 MESILY
-44 RNKRNTYSVDK
+44 RNKRNTYSVDN
-55 SIIKDAAL
+55 SVIKAAV
-63 NGNSAEQYV
+63 NEGKPASAYI

-89 EYRYTNN
+89 EPRYTCN

-104 KDDLTVCLKE
+104 KEDLQVCIENLKE
-114 LDDAIVEWRD
+114 AIAEYAD
-124 EHGAAKSD
+124 EHGAARKE
-132 RNADAHKPNSAAMP
+132 RNEDAHKPQPAGAMP
-146 TNQAADFTAAGAALA
+146 TAQAADFTAAGAALA

-166 KEEQVFNKVCN
+166 KEEQVFNKVCA

-202 SKKSAG
+202 SAKSAG
-208 AVQHEMFE
+208 GIQHEKFE
-216 TILKYVTANV
+216 TILKYLTADV
-226 PVFMSGPAGTGKSS
+226 PVFMSGAAGTGKSS
-240 IAKSAAKALNMDF
+240 IAKNAAKALGLDF
-253 YFSGAVQ
+253 YFSGAVN
-260 DIYKFTGFVDAN
+260 DIYKFTGFIDAN

-353 ATLDRFAVVN
+353 ATLDRFAVVD
-363 IDYSKEIFNAVTN
+363 IDYSKDIFNAVTN

-389 KASKAVGVNMILSYR
+389 KACKAVGVNMILSYR
-404 CAQNVTAMESVGLDT
+404 CAQNVTAMELVGLDT

-431 SKDAAH
+431 SKDTAR

-446 NKYADSWKEVF
+446 NKYADAWKGVF

>member
-1 MFCNIFHVD
+1 
-10 KHVAVCYDKDT
+10 
-21 PNGDTHNTQHTRTG
+21 
-35 EKIMEIILY
+35 MESILY
-44 RNKRNTYSVDK
+44 RNKRNTYSVDN
-55 SIIKDAAL
+55 SVIKAAV
-63 NGNSAEQYV
+63 NEGKPASAYV

-89 EYRYTNN
+89 EPRYACN

-104 KDDLTVCLKE
+104 KEDLQVCIKNLNE
-114 LDDAIVEWRD
+114 AIAEYAD
-124 EHGAAKSD
+124 EHGAARKE
-132 RNADAHKPNSAAMP
+132 RNEDAHKPQPAGVMP
-146 TNQAADFTAAGAALA
+146 TAQAADFTAAGVALA

-166 KEEQVFNKVCN
+166 KEEQVFNKVCA

-208 AVQHEMFE
+208 GIQHEKFE
-216 TILKYVTANV
+216 TVLKYLTADV
-226 PVFMSGPAGTGKSS
+226 PVFMSGAAGTGKSS
-240 IAKSAAKALNMDF
+240 IAKNAAKALGLDF
-253 YFSGAVQ
+253 YFSGAVN
-260 DIYKFTGFVDAN
+260 DIYKFTGFIDAN
-272 GHYSKTQF
+272 GNYSKTQF
-280 YDFCCNGGVFFLDE
+280 YDFCVNGGVFFLDE

-337 GTGADAEYTGR
+337 GNGADAQYTGR

-353 ATLDRFAVVN
+353 ATLDRFAVVE
-363 IDYSKEIFNAVTN
+363 IDYSDEIFNAVTN
-376 GNKDLIA
+376 GNKDLIN
-383 FIYDLR
+383 FIRSLR
-389 KASKAVGVNMILSYR
+389 KAAQNVGANLILSYR
-404 CAQNVTAMESVGLDT
+404 AAQNVTAMESVGLST
-419 ASCIK
+419 ADCVK

-431 SKDAAH
+431 SHDTAH
-437 MISERLTVN
+437 MIAERLN
-446 NKYADSWKEVF
+446 GSDKYTAAWKEIF

>member
-1 MFCNIFHVD
+1 
-10 KHVAVCYDKDT
+10 
-21 PNGDTHNTQHTRTG
+21 
-35 EKIMEIILY
+35 MESILY
-44 RNKRNTYSVDK
+44 RNKRNTYSVDN
-55 SIIKDAAL
+55 SVIKAAV
-63 NGNSAEQYV
+63 NEGKPASAYI

-89 EYRYTNN
+89 EYRYTCN

-104 KDDLTVCLKE
+104 KEDLQVCIKNLNE
-114 LDDAIVEWRD
+114 AIAEYAD
-124 EHGAAKSD
+124 EHGAARKE
-132 RNADAHKPNSAAMP
+132 RNEDAHKPQPAGAMP
-146 TNQAADFTAAGAALA
+146 TAQAADFTAAGAALA

-166 KEEQVFNKVCN
+166 KEEQVFNKVCA

-202 SKKSAG
+202 SAKSAG
-208 AVQHEMFE
+208 GIQHEKFE
-216 TILKYVTANV
+216 TILKYLTADV
-226 PVFMSGPAGTGKSS
+226 PVFMSGAAGTGKSS
-240 IAKSAAKALNMDF
+240 IAKNAAKALGLDF
-253 YFSGAVQ
+253 YFSGAVN
-260 DIYKFTGFVDAN
+260 DIYKFTGFIDAN

-280 YDFCCNGGVFFLDE
+280 YDFCVNGGVFFLDE

-337 GTGADAEYTGR
+337 GTGADTEYTGR

-353 ATLDRFAVVN
+353 ATLDRFAVVD
-363 IDYSKEIFNAVTN
+363 IDYSKDIFNAVTN

-389 KASKAVGVNMILSYR
+389 KACKAVGVNMILSYR

-431 SKDAAH
+431 SKDTAH

-446 NKYADSWKEVF
+446 NKYADAWKGVF

>member
-1 MFCNIFHVD
+1 
-10 KHVAVCYDKDT
+10 
-21 PNGDTHNTQHTRTG
+21 
-35 EKIMEIILY
+35 MEIILH

-55 SIIKDAAL
+55 AVVKTAAVE
-63 NGNSAEQYV
+63 GKTGADYV

-89 EYRYTNN
+89 EARYICN

-104 KDDLTVCLKE
+104 KEDLTTCISNLDELINEWKE
-114 LDDAIVEWRD
+114 
-124 EHGAAKSD
+124 EHGAAKQE
-132 RNADAHKPNSAAMP
+132 RNADAHKPQSAGAIP
-146 TNQAADFTAAGAALA
+146 TAQAADFTAAGAALA

-166 KEEQVFNKVCN
+166 KEEQVFNKVCS
-177 DLDAFIF
+177 DLDSFIF

-202 SKKSAG
+202 TKKSTG
-208 AVQHEMFE
+208 TVQHEMFE
-216 TILKYVTANV
+216 TVLKYLVADV
-226 PVFMSGPAGTGKSS
+226 PVFMAGPAGTGKSS
-240 IAKSAAKALNMDF
+240 IAKNAAKALDLDF
-253 YFSGAVQ
+253 YFSGAVS

-280 YDFCCNGGVFFLDE
+280 YDFCTNGGVFFLDE

-315 DFPCGKVELNENC
+315 DFPCGKVELNEKC

-337 GTGADAEYTGR
+337 GNGADAQYTGR
-348 YQLDA
+348 YQLDG
-353 ATLDRFAVVN
+353 ATLDRFAVLD
-363 IDYSKEIFNAVTN
+363 IDYSNDIFNAVSN
-376 GNKDLIA
+376 GNKELIR
-383 FIYDLR
+383 FISDLR
-389 KASKAVGVNMILSYR
+389 KAAKAVGASLILSYR
-404 CAQNVTAMESVGLDT
+404 AAQNVTAMESVGLDT
-419 ASCIK
+419 KSCVK

-431 SKDAAH
+431 SADTAH
-437 MISERLTVN
+437 MISERLN
-446 NKYADSWKEVF
+446 GIDKYSSAWKELF